1 MTDPERAAAIYVR
14 RSSGKAGTNR
24 TLDEQEREARA
35 LAEREGLDVV
45 EVYREREGTG
55 ASARSGKRRP
65 RWEAALAAL
74 DEGDRFRTI
83 IVWALDRADRRGSD
97 TLGAMLSR
105 HAATGRRILG
115 VDGTDTGDSNQ
126 RLNIIIRGE
135 IAREYSEKL
144 GDNVA
149 RTKRYRREDGLWLG
163 GKPPWGLRV
172 ASDGRLEH
180 DPDTYPEAR
189 KAAEA
194 LLAGATFYAVVADLN
209 ARQVTLPTGRPWGS
223 TVVRKARGLDLD
235 VESQPQKWRI
245 PTLSSLVRSPGWAGL
260 QSIRIRAVNN
270 DGSKG
275 GWPAVAEVYRSVET
289 GDPVSV
295 GQGVIT
301 PDERAVILARLDGRT
316 VKSDGRASGRKPHQS
331 LLGSR
336 LRCAECGE
344 LAVRS
349 GAGTKKSYRCGNA
362 TLGAGRCGGFTCP
375 VEDMDEYVIGRALI
389 FVSGLDPNDPVTR
402 AAFTVWAGEADEG
415 LRAERQAKA
424 AAIEVAKAEL
434 ARARRLAVIGVL
446 SEEEAAD
453 EMPRL
458 RAAVAAAELALA
470 ECGAGVELTVDALQ
484 DLQYLAEAWDEL
496 DTDVRRQLI
505 ETLVRR
511 VDVYRAPYRGA
522 RFLPIERGVI
532 TFVDGT
538 TWPGDGKPAPHP
550 GRKAETIKK
559 ADARARRKAKSE
571 E

>member
-1 MTDPERAAAIYVR
+1 MNPPEQAAAIYVR
-14 RSSGKAGTNR
+14 RSSGKIGTNR

-65 RWEAALAAL
+65 QWEAALAELGAG
-74 DEGDRFRTI
+74 ERFRTI

-115 VDGTDTGDSNQ
+115 VDGTDTGDPNQ

-149 RTKRYRREDGLWLG
+149 RTKRYRREEGLWLG

-172 ASDGRLEH
+172 APDGRLEH
-180 DPDTYPEAR
+180 DPETYPEAR
-189 KAAEA
+189 SAAEA
-194 LLAGATFYAVVADLN
+194 LLEGATLYAVVADLN
-209 ARQVTLPTGRPWGS
+209 TRKVTLASGKAWGS
-223 TVVRKARGLDLD
+223 NVVRKARGLDVD

-245 PTLSSLVRSPGWAGL
+245 PTLSAIVRSPGWAGL
-260 QSIRIRAVNN
+260 QSVRTRIIND

-289 GDPVSV
+289 GEAVPV
-295 GQGVIT
+295 GEGVIT
-301 PDERAVILARLDGRT
+301 PDERAMILARVEGRT
-316 VKSDGRASGRKPHQS
+316 AKSKGRAVGRKPHQS

-349 GAGTKKSYRCGNA
+349 GGGARKSYRCGNA

-389 FVSGLDPNDPVTR
+389 FVSGLDPNDPVIR
-402 AAFTVWAGEADEG
+402 AAFTVWAGEADDG

-424 AAIEVAKAEL
+424 AAVEVAKAEL

-446 SEEEAAD
+446 TEEEAAN

-458 RAAVAAAELALA
+458 REALASAELALA
-470 ECGAGVELTVDALQ
+470 EREAGIGLTVDSLQ
-484 DLQYLAEAWDEL
+484 DLQYLAEGWDDL
-496 DTDVRRQLI
+496 DAGAQRQLI

-522 RFLPIERGVI
+522 RFLPVERGVI

-538 TWPGDGKPAPHP
+538 TWPEDGRPVPHP
-550 GRKAETIKK
+550 GRRRDTVRKAE
-559 ADARARRKAKSE
+559 ARARRAAE
-571 E
+571 TGR